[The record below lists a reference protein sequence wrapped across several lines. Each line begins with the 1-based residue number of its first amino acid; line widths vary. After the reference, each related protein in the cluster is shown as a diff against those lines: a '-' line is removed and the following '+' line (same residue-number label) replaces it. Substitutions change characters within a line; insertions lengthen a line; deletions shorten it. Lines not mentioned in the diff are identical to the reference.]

1 MALPN
6 LAGLKLEPA
15 ARACAPTGPFVA
27 LTDADEPQIDPFST
41 EPLPKHKRRGQD
53 GATFAVKTPNRDDGG
68 RPEKE
73 YNFYDAKSLAR
84 LVHMQMRERREVK
97 DPLTREPL
105 PRSDIRDLLEDYPA
119 PPNDAAADRVE
130 PLDDDSDAQ
139 DTDADSDSDAD
150 GDQWPGSPPDWAEE
164 WMREAAFWRSEREY
178 TFVRPFVDE
187 VFFSW
192 RTEYERG
199 VVGSTVR
206 AAGLPFPA
214 TQTSS
219 LFEVRM
225 RVREDRAP
233 AFMQYVYPMR
243 VRDGRLE
250 RERISNDEAV
260 RTLHSAFLPEDYP
273 ADAYALLNHAYHSN
287 AGWEEPPP
295 PNFAFGYVPEVGNQ
309 LIAITHTSWAGPGSP
324 MTFTFAIAPQLVR
337 MLVLRSIA
345 LRARQ
350 PDPLLAL
357 IIRIRALR
365 ARQGTDAH
373 GRLGTVPEMATLPS
387 RPEEE
392 LFNNPNARLF
402 WHGYA
407 AQDGRPDADTWRR
420 SLAVLIEGQARLL
433 QWAERFGGPLGT
445 ANPSDF
451 LLASEPY
458 NNQLIEEW
466 AESAAERLACARRH
480 YGGLRTHERTRRMP
494 PARTFE
500 YTYFAEVPIVYWRAR
515 ATPPLFAAPGANRAQ
530 VEAVERLQRRERA
543 RGAGRRL

>member
-41 EPLPKHKRRGQD
+41 EPLPKNKRRGQD
-53 GATFAVKTPNRDDGG
+53 GATFAVKTPNRADGG
-68 RPEKE
+68 RPEQE

-84 LVHMQMRERREVK
+84 LVHMQMRERKAVK

-139 DTDADSDSDAD
+139 DSDSDSDAD

-164 WMREAAFWRSEREY
+164 WLREAATWRSEREY
-178 TFVRPFVDE
+178 TFVRPFVDN

-250 RERISNDEAV
+250 RERVSNDAVV
-260 RTLHSAFLPEDYP
+260 RTLHSAFLPEHYP
-273 ADAYALLNHAYHSN
+273 ADAYALLNQAYRSN
-287 AGWEEPPP
+287 AGWEPPPP
-295 PNFAFGYVPEVGNQ
+295 PNFAFGYVPEVGKQ
-309 LIAITHTSWAGPGSP
+309 LIAITHTSSAGPGFT
-324 MTFTFAIAPQLVR
+324 MTFTFKIAPQLVR

-345 LRARQ
+345 LRERQ

-357 IIRIRALR
+357 IDRIRVLR
-365 ARQGTDAH
+365 ARQGTDAR
-373 GRLGTVPEMATLPS
+373 GRLGTVPEMATMPPHPETDPS
-387 RPEEE
+387 G
-392 LFNNPNARLF
+392 ARLF
-402 WHGYA
+402 WQGYA

-445 ANPSDF
+445 ADPEDF

-458 NNQLIEEW
+458 NNELIEEW
-466 AESAAERLACARRH
+466 AVSAAERLACARRH
-480 YGGLRTHERTRRMP
+480 EGGLRTHERNRRIP

-500 YTYFAEVPIVYWRAR
+500 FAYFAEVPIVYWRAR
-515 ATPPLFAAPGANRAQ
+515 EHPPLFARPGENGARLR
-530 VEAVERLQRRERA
+530 AVERLQRRERA